1 MKHTYSLQLIA
12 RILIVGLFLQGCHGF
27 GNTPLSGIEE
37 QNKQPDI
44 QAILDKEFVAEGGHL
59 VTFYNEKD
67 EIKASLQVNPLDEK
81 NKFYNGVDVIIEKG
95 AELASLAKLDKKTQ
109 QKRIQIQFSKEQK
122 GNPENV
128 VVHKSW
134 LMGGGNEGGNDDGS
148 PREIIMFCGNPGV
161 GKSTLCNSVFGKA
174 VFNSGISVGTGMTI
188 HKQEYMHENKLYID
202 TPGLRDVEKAEQAAL
217 EIEAALKKNN
227 NYKIVFV
234 ATLDEGRIRADD
246 LVTINKVCDAIKSN
260 FEYGLIF
267 NKITKKTVQKIEQTG
282 FAQETLYRYL
292 TPLKKKPALTIIL
305 TRDEEIEGEDNMY
318 FQSGDENRRK
328 LLEFINFLN
337 ANRIWSNNVDKLDV
351 TDYEKQVSDM
361 KERYDREI
369 AVLNRTIEGQ
379 QSEIKKLKEK
389 DCVLF

>member
-1 MKHTYSLQLIA
+1 MISVTKRALNSLLLCNLLLINSCNCNKPTTKGSDSEKEGTA
-12 RILIVGLFLQGCHGF
+12 T
-27 GNTPLSGIEE
+27 TPLA
-37 QNKQPDI
+37 KP
-44 QAILDKEFVAEGGHL
+44 
-59 VTFYNEKD
+59 NE
-67 EIKASLQVNPLDEK
+67 
-81 NKFYNGVDVIIEKG
+81 
-95 AELASLAKLDKKTQ
+95 
-109 QKRIQIQFSKEQK
+109 
-122 GNPENV
+122 V
-128 VVHKSW
+128 VVF
-134 LMGGGNEGGNDDGS
+134 L
-148 PREIIMFCGNPGV
+148 GNPGV

-337 ANRIWSNNVDKLDV
+337 AFRIGENDVRKIDV
-351 TDYEKQVSDM
+351 TNYEEKVKEM
-361 KERYDREI
+361 KKVIDEMNKK
-369 AVLNRTIEGQ
+369 AQGQ
-379 QSEIKKLKEK
+379 K
-389 DCVLF
+389 

>member
-134 LMGGGNEGGNDDGS
+134 LMGGGNEGGNGDGS
-148 PREIIMFCGNPGV
+148 PRAVIMFCGNPGV